1 MGKTKRS
8 EDEGG
13 VALEPAV
20 DKIAGEEEED
30 EEEEEEFTVEKVI
43 DLRIRN
49 GKREYFLKWK
59 GYAE

>member
-13 VALEPAV
+13 VSLEPAV
-20 DKIAGEEEED
+20 DKIADEEED

-59 GYAE
+59 GYPE